1 VPVLSAPLAGFAL
14 GAGLYWSA
22 ARQLARPIRPV
33 AGHAVLIAGVLGVFA
48 YAPAVAFILTA
59 EPDWAYAYLIAA
71 QRLPGWLTPCLVLL
85 SGSAVPLGFGAALRA
100 SRGRPAF
107 VQGWFWVPLGLALAP
122 VLIAARRLAVVGTF
136 EQFHGDFGVR
146 SLLGGPLGYLLGYL
160 FVLLFAAAWL
170 ARRCLAGL
178 AAGGAEG
185 S

>member
-1 VPVLSAPLAGFAL
+1 VAGFAL

-22 ARQLARPIRPV
+22 ARELARPIRPI
-33 AGHAVLIAGVLGVFA
+33 AGHAVLIAGVLGVLA
-48 YAPAVAFILTA
+48 YGPAVALILTT

-85 SGSAVPLGFGAALRA
+85 SASAVPLGFGTALRA

-107 VQGWFWVPLGLALAP
+107 VQSWFWIPFGLALTP
-122 VLIAARRLAVVGTF
+122 LLIAARRLAVVATF
-136 EQFHGDFGVR
+136 EQFHGDYGVR

-160 FVLLFAAAWL
+160 FVLLLAAVWL
-170 ARRCLAGL
+170 ARRCLEAL

>member
-1 VPVLSAPLAGFAL
+1 MAGFAL

-22 ARQLARPIRPV
+22 AGQLARPIRPI
-33 AGHAVLIAGVLGVFA
+33 AGHAVLIAGALGLLA
-48 YAPAVAFILTA
+48 YAPAVALILTA

-71 QRLPGWLTPCLVLL
+71 QRLPAWLTPCLVLL
-85 SGSAVPLGFGAALRA
+85 SGMAVPLGFSAALRA

-107 VQGWFWVPLGLALAP
+107 VQSWFWVPFGLALSP
-122 VLIAARRLAVVGTF
+122 LLIASRRLAVVASF
-136 EQFHGDFGVR
+136 EQFHGDFGLR
-146 SLLGGPLGYLLGYL
+146 SLLGAPLGYLLGYL
-160 FVLLFAAAWL
+160 LVLLFAAAWF

>member
-1 VPVLSAPLAGFAL
+1 M
-14 GAGLYWSA
+14 
-22 ARQLARPIRPV
+22 
-33 AGHAVLIAGVLGVFA
+33 LIAGLLGALA
-48 YAPAVAFILTA
+48 YAPAVALILTA

-85 SGSAVPLGFGAALRA
+85 SGIAVPLGFGAALRA

-107 VQGWFWVPLGLALAP
+107 VQSWFWVPLGLALVP
-122 VLIAARRLAVVGTF
+122 LLIAARRLAVVASF

-146 SLLGGPLGYLLGYL
+146 SLFGGPLGYLLGYL
-160 FVLLFAAAWL
+160 FVLLCAAAWL
-170 ARRCLAGL
+170 ARRCLEGL